1 MRDTSSLGQAGVLQ
15 SQHCVVSMQA
25 GCLAYAVFCSLS
37 RISDNKHHPSDVV
50 AGSLLG
56 AALAL
61 VAVWGGG
68 GAGELGRPASRSSPP
83 AICSEA
89 ADIEIELINI
99 SLSPQYKNIIPML
112 S

>member
-1 MRDTSSLGQAGVLQ
+1 MFSY
-15 SQHCVVSMQA
+15 CVVSMQV

-37 RISDNKHHPSDVV
+37 RISDNKHHPGDVV

-68 GAGELGRPASRSSPP
+68 RGRGTGQGGQQEQPTGQ
-83 AICSEA
+83 
-89 ADIEIELINI
+89 L
-99 SLSPQYKNIIPML
+99 L
-112 S
+112 

>member
-25 GCLAYAVFCSLS
+25 GCLAFAVFCSLS
-37 RISDNKHHPSDVV
+37 RISDNKHHPGDVV

-68 GAGELGRPASRSSPP
+68 RGRGTGQAGQQEQPTGHL
-83 AICSEA
+83 
-89 ADIEIELINI
+89 L
-99 SLSPQYKNIIPML
+99 
-112 S
+112 